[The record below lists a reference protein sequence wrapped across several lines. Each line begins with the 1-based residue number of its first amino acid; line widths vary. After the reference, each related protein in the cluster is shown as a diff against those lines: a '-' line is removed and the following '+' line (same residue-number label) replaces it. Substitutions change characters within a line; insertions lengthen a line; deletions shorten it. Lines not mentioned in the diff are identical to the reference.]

1 MGPGMAWANYPWQ
14 QTHAVSQQTM
24 PERDQLR
31 SWVANAVQVTV
42 LATQWGANNVDW
54 RVREQLG
61 PVGPLPHMGCQDP
74 DFGLLC
80 QDPTLLQQEGLASAM
95 FIASLLRKGGRGKS
109 NASPRTAAAREQQK
123 ACSAGADCGEFR

>member
-1 MGPGMAWANYPWQ
+1 M
-14 QTHAVSQQTM
+14 HAV
-24 PERDQLR
+24 RDI
-31 SWVANAVQVTV
+31 V
-42 LATQWGANNVDW
+42 LAVHWGANNVNW

-95 FIASLLRKGGRGKS
+95 FIASLLRKGGNRIRRP
-109 NASPRTAAAREQQK
+109 AQRRREQQK
-123 ACSAGADCGEFR
+123 ACSTGGDCGEFR